1 MRRILAKAAPVGAR
15 RLAQAKRSTYT
26 AASDER
32 SDISKAM
39 RQLETDSGPTQE
51 QQGIGLMQPEVDA
64 LRQRV
69 HSSMWVKQLVSGTR
83 QCTFSQLTK
92 PKDLLIRVKPKHTT
106 TTAQKGNAKRTKI
119 ATILSVDEL
128 HQFSTAAGKSQYLPA
143 TATGMFAAATDP
155 ATRHMMADSGWVR
168 PDIVEHCSRVLRLR
182 IVSDMHRAC
191 CEYAAHAAN
200 RPHLERPLAIPA
212 KGTTFKVQPSRL
224 DVIRMDVTRRI
235 MLQDALWQPPSA
247 CPFIAIDDCTGDVVD
262 IQTVLPAA
270 GLHCIVKVPAA
281 YAAGASVLPCSV
293 SSESSA
299 RAVWAELRRI
309 AGNVEEN
316 PPEETADLL
325 AERSWPA
332 FRLTGR
338 PHTLNAPTFGAHA
351 LDSLYGLLPRL
362 TPESMYITAQTS
374 TSSSSSSSYS
384 GMSLSKRVKKKQKQ
398 AMELAITSYLKA
410 TQSADSQKH
419 GLCSDAT
426 ISFRYSLVRPG
437 TPFAP
442 ADGSATKT
450 VPLYDASAILGN
462 AIAATVVPWLLHLPL
477 ASTDASASTSPRYV
491 GIVAL
496 PCTAQ
501 LATQFHRLATYAT
514 QI

>member
-1 MRRILAKAAPVGAR
+1 MRRLLAKAVPVGAR
-15 RLAQAKRSTYT
+15 RSAQAKRSTST
-26 AASDER
+26 AASDEH

-51 QQGIGLMQPEVDA
+51 QQGIGLMRPEVDA

-92 PKDLLIRVKPKHTT
+92 PKDLLIRVKPKHKP
-106 TTAQKGNAKRTKI
+106 TAQGGRAQRSKNP
-119 ATILSVDEL
+119 TILSIDEL
-128 HQFSTAAGKSQYLPA
+128 HPFSTAAGKSQYLPA
-143 TATGMFAAATDP
+143 TAAGMFAAATDP
-155 ATRHMMADSGWVR
+155 ATRNMMADSGWIR
-168 PDIVEHCSRVLRLR
+168 PDVVEHCSRVLRLR

-200 RPHLERPLAIPA
+200 RPQLERPLAIPA

-235 MLQDALWQPPSA
+235 MLQDALWQSPSA
-247 CPFIAIDDCTGDVVD
+247 CPFIAIHGYTGAAVGL
-262 IQTVLPAA
+262 QPVLPAA

-281 YAAGASVLPCSV
+281 YAAGASPLQYSV

-309 AGNVEEN
+309 AGTAEEH

-325 AERSWPA
+325 TERSWPA

-338 PHTLNAPTFGAHA
+338 PHTLSAPTFGAHA
-351 LDSLYGLLPRL
+351 IDSLYGLLPRL
-362 TPESMYITAQTS
+362 TPESMHIMSQTS
-374 TSSSSSSSYS
+374 ASSSSSSSSSS
-384 GMSLSKRVKKKQKQ
+384 GTSLSKRAKRKQKQ
-398 AMELAITSYLKA
+398 EMELAITSYLNA
-410 TQSADSQKH
+410 AQSANGHKH

-437 TPFAP
+437 APFAP

-450 VPLYDASAILGN
+450 VPLYDASAIFGH
-462 AIAATVVPWLLHLPL
+462 AIAATV
-477 ASTDASASTSPRYV
+477 
-491 GIVAL
+491 
-496 PCTAQ
+496 
-501 LATQFHRLATYAT
+501 
-514 QI
+514 